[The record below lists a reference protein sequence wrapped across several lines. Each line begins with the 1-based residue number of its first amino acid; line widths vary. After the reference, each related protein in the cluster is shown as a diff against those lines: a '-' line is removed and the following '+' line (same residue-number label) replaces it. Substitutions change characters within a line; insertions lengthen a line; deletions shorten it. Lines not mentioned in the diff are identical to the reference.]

1 MLADKKIVSPF
12 LTEKAG
18 QAYIYP
24 IKFFPCTVFLSRET
38 TRNIFMLCLSATSS
52 FANEASS
59 RWFYF
64 VYFRR
69 ANGRELC

>member
-1 MLADKKIVSPF
+1 MLTGKKILSPF

-24 IKFFPCTVFLSRET
+24 IKNFPCTVPLFRET
-38 TRNIFMLCLSATSS
+38 TRIIFMLSLSTISS
-52 FANEASS
+52 FANEASF

-64 VYFRR
+64 AYFRR
-69 ANGRELC
+69 ACGRELC